1 MRNKTKHY
9 EIYVRKIFVK
19 KGSVRRLSISGSWEK
34 CIFIVSILSAKLK
47 VISESIL
54 RDIYAKFSRL

>member
-1 MRNKTKHY
+1 MRNKTKQK
-9 EIYVRKIFVK
+9 IYVRKIFVK

-34 CIFIVSILSAKLK
+34 FIFIVSILSAKLK